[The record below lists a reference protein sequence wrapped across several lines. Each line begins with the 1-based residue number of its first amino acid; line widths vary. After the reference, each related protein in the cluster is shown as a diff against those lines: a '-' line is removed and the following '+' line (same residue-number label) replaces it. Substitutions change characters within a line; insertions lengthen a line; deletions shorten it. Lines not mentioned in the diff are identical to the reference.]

1 MTRKKEN
8 YDLWLKEQR
17 ERRRIRNIKRREKKK
32 QKKDVMRTWK
42 LGCIITF
49 KTLDSNRKPIVYV
62 CRIKRVPRGLLA
74 HSCYAC
80 RMINNAMPC
89 LKIKTNTYAKC
100 MMKRQLDT
108 FPCIEGRID
117 KHGKYHTRNI
127 SL

>member
-8 YDLWLKEQR
+8 YDLWLKEIR
-17 ERRRIRNIKRREKKK
+17 ERRRIRNAKRREKKK
-32 QKKDVMRTWK
+32 QKKDAMRTWK
-42 LGCIITF
+42 PGCIITF
-49 KTLDSNRKPIVYV
+49 KTLDSNRKPVVYV
-62 CRIKRVPRGLLA
+62 CRIKRVPKGLLA
-74 HSCYAC
+74 HSCGAC
-80 RMINNAMPC
+80 RIINNTVPC

-100 MMKRQLDT
+100 MTKRQLDT